1 MKKFILLLL
10 LLILG
15 GCSVPTPTFTLQEWI
30 DSIEV
35 STEITENLVLPS
47 EYEKEGKTA
56 QAFWYSS
63 DTNIMGHDGVVARK
77 LQNQQITLTLT
88 LIWDDETLD
97 RDFTITVI
105 GTGVEPFLDA
115 ALDSITLPQSSKT
128 DIDLPIF
135 IYYDTVRLSIT
146 WTSSN
151 TEALSNQG
159 NIGLIMN
166 DTLLDLTAS
175 VTYLD
180 TTREKTFSF
189 TALTLTL
196 EERVNAAFDS
206 IDLPSSSSVNLNL
219 PLYFDYGLSG
229 TWESSHPDIIAVDGT
244 ISPTLSGQARV
255 TLTII
260 IEEYR
265 RTFEVI
271 VSKNG
276 HFFMD
281 NTFTGNKE
289 QVQVV
294 ENKLELMPDALSG
307 TYTTDVITSLA
318 FTEAVASWAATSS
331 PQATVEVSIQV
342 RVGSTW
348 SKYFSYGEW
357 GLGRQNKSYNSS
369 DAIAR
374 LSADEVIVA
383 DSQQAD
389 AFRLLAVLKRNALS
403 DVSPQLSLLAV
414 ALQIPDYQYPV
425 DISSLPNQVDYDVPK
440 LYQHVVPTIGGI
452 ICSPTSSTM
461 LLKYKGHDFSNQA
474 TYEHQ
479 YIAGVVREY
488 NSGIYGNW
496 VYNTVGI
503 SAFGENSY
511 VKRMYSYQ
519 ELLHHLATVGPIAA
533 SVKGTLVGELVKTWT
548 TSGHL
553 IVVRGYRF
561 EGNQL
566 YILANDPNISP
577 VYEEYKVE
585 NFMTFWRGVVYVV
598 E

>member
-128 DIDLPIF
+128 DIDLPVF